1 MKILRFFS
9 LLLLGGFTASLL
21 HAQPNVLITEFLAE
35 NDRGLVDEDGDEQD
49 WIEIYNAGSNTV
61 NLANWCLTD
70 TPGNLTKWRFPATNL
85 LANRYMVIFASEK
98 DRRRAGEPLHTN
110 FKLDKEGEFLALVW
124 TNGTTIVSQY
134 ATNFP
139 QQVADVS
146 YGIAVQQTVVPLVT
160 AATPAKFFVP
170 VDNSLSNWFGT
181 AFNDTSWNAT
191 PASVGFES
199 QPPASVVIADSALEF
214 SGNQGQDNWF
224 YGFYN
229 RSNLA
234 VGVYAASNFV
244 VFPKNDGAWAP
255 DNFWTGTQWDW
266 YAGNPPWTEIGQ
278 TNVHPS
284 GANNTIVHWAIRRW
298 VSEVTGT
305 IQVDWFLAKA
315 SIAGGDGVTG
325 RIYHNNTQRDSAF
338 VAFNNAAGTNR
349 SVIIPGVQAGDTID
363 IVLDAGATDSN
374 DGSYMS
380 ARISMVPSYTGQ
392 FTTSLQ
398 TQMLG
403 NNATAYIRIPF
414 NVTNAAAIEFL
425 TLRMKYDDGFVA
437 YLNDEQITSRNAPL
451 DPLWNSTANAERNN
465 LDALVFEDI
474 DVTAAAA
481 LLHNG
486 TNVLA
491 IQGLNASAGDFDFL
505 MVSELRGTI
514 LNLDTNLPR
523 YFAVPTP
530 GAPNGI
536 GNTNLGPVVF
546 DVQHYPNEPFDDEN
560 LLITVATRGTFN
572 PVAAVSL
579 TYRIMYSN
587 EVTVPMFD
595 DGLHGD
601 GPPADGVYGA
611 SISSNLWTYGE
622 MARYYVRAYDTRSNF
637 TRFPPFFPD
646 TNNAPQYAGA
656 VVYNP
661 FLTNPLPVLHL
672 FIPNTVL
679 SNNVNN
685 DNVGRY
691 SASIYYLGEFYDNV
705 HMNRH
710 GQSSQGFPSKSYDID
725 FNPGYN
731 FRYDPNE
738 DRVDDVNLLTT
749 YPDKS
754 KMRNMLSY
762 GIYKDAGSAYHFVY
776 PIRVQLNGLYFRDYH
791 LVENGDENYIKRL
804 GWDPRG
810 ALYKMY
816 NSFETPA
823 LGLNANAEK
832 KTRKNESNEDLVAM
846 WTGCVTGTNYL
857 FDNINIPHTIN
868 FLAARI
874 ITGDVDCCHKNYYFY
889 RDSEG
894 TGEWTGTPWDVDLS
908 FGRNWNSAQTYWDE
922 TMHPDNGLGVGGGN
936 RLFGALFAVPRINQM
951 YYRRIRTLMDE
962 LLQPVGTPTNQLN
975 FERQIDYWLP
985 LLVPDG
991 ELEKTAWPSWG
1002 QGAAISTCCTQ
1013 SVALAAGIIKTNY
1026 LMARRASLYAR
1037 APGTL
1042 PNAQPSNAVV
1052 VIGAIEYSPPNGNQG
1067 QEYIEFR
1074 NTNSYWVDMSF
1085 WSITGAIN
1093 YTFQGGMVV
1102 PANSSF
1108 YLSPNVVEFR
1118 ARLSTPRGGQG
1129 HFIQGNYDG
1138 QLSARG
1144 EALQLIDQRGRSVYT
1159 TNYIGNPSLPQRYL
1173 RITEMMYHPPNPPAG
1188 SPYVDDDFEF
1198 IELKNIGPVSINLI
1212 GVRFKSGIEFA
1223 FTFTNAVTTLAAGQS
1238 VVLVKN
1244 VAAFTSLYG
1253 PGITIAGVYSGS
1265 LDNNGETIRLDDA
1278 VNEKILDFRYESNWY
1293 PSTDGMGFSLV
1304 IVNENGSHK
1313 AWNLKEGWRPSGTDK
1328 GSPGGSDAPPPMV
1341 ATILVNEV
1349 FTHSDPAPPYD
1360 YVELYNPNTNDV
1372 HIGGWFLSDD
1382 FEFPKKYRIPDGT
1395 MILAGGYIV
1404 FDETQ
1409 FNANTNLPTS
1419 FAFRSKGDEAYV
1431 FSGDGTNLT
1440 GYFHGYEFG
1449 AAANGV
1455 SFGRYYMSTGAVHFV
1470 AQSSR
1475 TPGAANALPRV
1486 GPLVISE
1493 IMYHPP
1499 DLVHGDDD
1507 QDREFI
1513 ELYNITGSTVPLF
1526 ENGYGWRIR
1535 GGVDFE
1541 FPPSAS
1547 VPAGGYALVVS
1558 FHPLDSARVAAFR
1571 SKYGLPA
1578 SVPLYGPYAG
1588 KLDNSTDRVALQ
1600 RPDVPDGD
1608 DIPYILVDEIEYA
1621 DVSPWPP
1628 IADGIGP
1635 SLQRIE
1641 VTEYGNDAANWTSV
1655 IPTPNAAYP
1664 GGSLPVIVS
1673 HPTNQVS
1680 VIGFDVTFSVQ
1691 ATSESPV
1698 AYQWFFGSRLISGA
1712 TTPTLVLR
1720 SVTPANQGTYW
1731 VAVFNGAGSVNSSNA
1746 TLETLIPVSITL
1758 EPANPPF
1765 FLGSTNAANYG
1776 GNAKAQNN
1784 PSVTNAVFAVMA
1796 SSSRPIAYQWHQ
1808 NDQPILGATNATMTI
1823 SNINLSHNGD
1833 YYCIARD
1840 NISFARSTNVTLRVG
1855 VVPFIS
1861 TPYPEF
1867 ATNHHLQPIVALEH
1881 ENVTFTVVHGG
1892 TPPFTYIWRKNSVPQ
1907 LTNSV
1912 SQYTLQNVSNG
1923 SAGTYQVII
1932 RNPANP
1938 SPGVLSPPGSGGI
1951 PNATLVVLADVDNDK
1966 AGDAWETQFGFDP
1979 ANGADGGMDADGD
1992 GMSNADEFRAGTD
2005 PNDPESKLKVDEL
2018 TVVGA
2023 ATMRFLALSN
2033 KTYTV
2038 QFRDDL
2044 GGVGANSWSNLAHV
2058 VARTNHHV
2066 ETIVDLNAPATERPR
2081 RYYRLVTPLQE

>member
-9 LLLLGGFTASLL
+9 VFCLACFSASLL
-21 HAQPNVLITEFLAE
+21 QAQPTLLITEFLSE
-35 NDRGLVDEDGDEQD
+35 NNRGLVDEDGDEVD
-49 WIEIYNAGSNTV
+49 WIEIYNASSNAV
-61 NLANWCLTD
+61 NLANWSLTD
-70 TPGNLTKWRFPATNL
+70 TPGNLTKWRFPATNI

-134 ATNFP
+134 APQFP
-139 QQVADVS
+139 QQVLDVS
-146 YGIAVQQTVVPLVT
+146 YGIAVQQTIIPLVT
-160 AATPAKFFVP
+160 TATPSKVFVP
-170 VDNSLSNWFGT
+170 TDGSLGSTWTTNTFNDAGWNT
-181 AFNDTSWNAT
+181 AFA
-191 PASVGFES
+191 AIGFEA
-199 QPPASVVIADSALEF
+199 QPPASVVVANSALDF
-214 SGNQGQDNWF
+214 SGSQGQDNWF

-229 RSNLA
+229 KSFDA
-234 VGVYAASNFV
+234 GGVYQASNFV
-244 VFPKNDGAWAP
+244 AFPQNDGPWAS

-266 YAGNPPWTEIGQ
+266 YAGNPPWTEIGR
-278 TNVHPS
+278 TNVHPNAAS
-284 GANNTIVHWAIRRW
+284 TGVDHWPIRRW

-315 SIAGGDGVTG
+315 NLTGGDGVTG
-325 RIYHNNTQRDSAF
+325 RIYHNNTQRDSAL
-338 VAFNNAAGTNR
+338 VAFNNGAGTNR
-349 SVIIPGVQAGDTID
+349 SVIITGVQAGDTID
-363 IVLDAGATDSN
+363 IALDAGATDAA

-380 ARISMVPSYTGQ
+380 ARISTVPSYTNQ
-392 FTTSLQ
+392 FTSSLQ
-398 TQMLG
+398 GQMFES
-403 NNATAYIRIPF
+403 NATAYIRIPF

-425 TLRMKYDDGFVA
+425 NLRVKYDDGFIA
-437 YLNDEQITSRNAPL
+437 YLNDEHIVSRNAPA
-451 DPLWNSTANAERNN
+451 DPQWNSTATAPRDN
-465 LDALVFEDI
+465 LEALVFEDI
-474 DVTAAAA
+474 DITAGLG
-481 LLHNG
+481 LLRNG

-491 IQGLNASAGDFDFL
+491 IQVLNASADDFDLL
-505 MVSELRGTI
+505 MLTELRGTV
-514 LNLDTNLPR
+514 LTLDTNLPR
-523 YFAVPTP
+523 YFSIPTP

-546 DVQHYPNEPFDDEN
+546 DVQHTPNEPFDDEN
-560 LLITVATRGTFN
+560 LLVTVSTRGTFN
-572 PVAAVSL
+572 PVSAVSL
-579 TYRIMYSN
+579 TYRIMYNN
-587 EVTVPMFD
+587 EITVPMFD
-595 DGLHGD
+595 DGLHSDGAPGD
-601 GPPADGVYGA
+601 GTYGA
-611 SISSNLWTYGE
+611 SISSNAWTLGE
-622 MARYYVRAYDTRSNF
+622 MARYYVRAYDTRSNV

-646 TNNAPQYAGA
+646 TNNTPQYLGA
-656 VVYNP
+656 VVHNP

-672 FIPNTVL
+672 FIPSTVL

-685 DNVGRY
+685 DSAGRY
-691 SASIYYLGEFYDNV
+691 AASIYYLGEFYDNV

-710 GQSSQGFPSKSYDID
+710 GQSSSGFPSKSYDID

-731 FRYDPNE
+731 FRFDPAE
-738 DRVDDVNLLTT
+738 ERVDDINLLTT
-749 YPDKS
+749 YPDKA

-776 PIRVQLNGLYFRDYH
+776 PIRVQLNGFYFRDYH
-791 LVENGDENYIKRL
+791 LVENGDEGYLKRL

-832 KTRKNESNEDLVAM
+832 KTRKQEGNEDLVAL
-846 WTGCVTGTNYL
+846 WNGCVSGTNYL

-889 RDSEG
+889 RDTEG

-922 TMHPDNGLGVGGGN
+922 TMHPENGLGVGGGN
-936 RLFGALFAVPRINQM
+936 RLFGALFGVPRIQQM

-962 LLQPVGTPTNQLN
+962 LMQPTNTPPAQLN

-985 LLVPDG
+985 LLAPDA

-1052 VIGAIEYSPPNGNQG
+1052 TIGAIEYNPPNGNQE

-1074 NTNSYWVDMSF
+1074 NTNNYWVDMSF

-1108 YLSPNVVEFR
+1108 YLSPNVVQFR
-1118 ARLSTPRGGQG
+1118 GRLSSPRGGQG
-1129 HFIQGNYDG
+1129 HFIQGNYEG

-1144 EALQLIDQRGRSVYT
+1144 EALHLIDRSGRQVYT
-1159 TNYIGNPSLPQRYL
+1159 TNYLGNPSLPQRYL
-1173 RITEMMYHPPNPPAG
+1173 RITEIMYHPPNPPAG
-1188 SPYVDDDFEF
+1188 SSYVDDDLEF
-1198 IELKNIGPVSINLI
+1198 IELKNIGPVSINLV

-1223 FTFTNAVTTLAAGQS
+1223 FTFTNTITTLQAGQR

-1244 VAAFTSLYG
+1244 PAAFTSVYG
-1253 PGITIAGVYSGS
+1253 SGPTIAGVYTGS

-1278 VNEKILDFRYESNWY
+1278 LNEKILDFRYENNWY

-1304 IVNENGSHK
+1304 IVDETAPHTT
-1313 AWNLKEGWRPSGTDK
+1313 WDRKESWRPSGSDN
-1328 GSPGGSDAPPPMV
+1328 GSPGTGDAPPPMV

-1349 FTHSDPAPPYD
+1349 FSHSDPAPPYD
-1360 YVELYNPNTNDV
+1360 YIELYNPTTNNV

-1395 MILAGGYIV
+1395 IIAAGGYVV

-1409 FNANTNLPTS
+1409 FNADTNSPTS
-1419 FAFRSKGDEAYV
+1419 FALRSKGDEAYV

-1440 GYFHGYEFG
+1440 GFFHGYEFG
-1449 AAANGV
+1449 AAENGV

-1470 AQSSR
+1470 AQSTR
-1475 TPGAANALPRV
+1475 TPGATNALPKV
-1486 GPLVISE
+1486 GPVVISE

-1499 DLVHGDDD
+1499 DDVHGADDS
-1507 QDREFI
+1507 DREFI
-1513 ELYNITGSTVPLF
+1513 ELHNITASDVPLF
-1526 ENGYGWRIR
+1526 GNGSGWRIR
-1535 GGVDFE
+1535 GGIDFD
-1541 FPPSAS
+1541 FPAAAF

-1558 FHPLDSARVAAFR
+1558 FHPLDSARATAFR
-1571 SKYGLPA
+1571 NKYGLPV
-1578 SVPLYGPYAG
+1578 SLPLYGPYSG
-1588 KLDNSTDRVALQ
+1588 KLDNSGDRVALQ
-1600 RPDVPDGD
+1600 RPDLPDGD

-1621 DVSPWPP
+1621 DVNPWPP

-1635 SLQRIE
+1635 SLQRID
-1641 VTEYGNDAANWTSV
+1641 VTEYGNDAVNWTSV

-1664 GGSLPVIVS
+1664 GGELPVIVS
-1673 HPTNQVS
+1673 QPTNVVS
-1680 VIGFDVTFSVQ
+1680 VVGYDVTFTVGV
-1691 ATSESPV
+1691 TSESPV
-1698 AYQWFFGSRLISGA
+1698 AYQWFFGDRLISGA
-1712 TTPTLVLR
+1712 TAATLSLQNI
-1720 SVTPANQGTYW
+1720 TPANQGIYW
-1731 VAVFNGAGSVNSSNA
+1731 VAVFNGAGSVNSVNA
-1746 TLETLIPVSITL
+1746 TLTVLIPVAITAQPVNL
-1758 EPANPPF
+1758 PF
-1765 FLGSTNAANYG
+1765 FIGSTNAANYG
-1776 GNAKAQNN
+1776 GNARAQGN
-1784 PSVTNAVFAVMA
+1784 PSISNAVLTVVA
-1796 SSSRPIAYQWHQ
+1796 SSSRPITYQWYR
-1808 NDQPILGATNATMTI
+1808 NDDPVFGATNTTLTI

-1840 NISFARSTNVTLRVG
+1840 NISFARSTNVALRVG
-1855 VVPFIS
+1855 VVPFVT

-1867 ATNHHLQPIVALEH
+1867 ATNRHVQPAVALEH

-1907 LTNSV
+1907 VTNFV
-1912 SQYTLQNVSNG
+1912 AQYSLANVSAAHAG
-1923 SAGTYQVII
+1923 SYSVII

-1938 SPGVLSPPGSGGI
+1938 SPGILSPPGSGGI
-1951 PNATLVVLADVDNDK
+1951 PNATLVVFADADNDK
-1966 AGDAWETQFGFDP
+1966 AADAWETQFGFDP
-1979 ANGADGGMDADGD
+1979 TNGADGGMDADGD
-1992 GMSNADEFRAGTD
+1992 GMTNADEFRAGTD
-2005 PNDPESKLKVDEL
+2005 PNDPQSKLKVDEL
-2018 TVVGA
+2018 TLVGP

-2038 QFRDDL
+2038 QFRDGLDAV
-2044 GGVGANSWSNLAHV
+2044 GVNGWSNLAHV
-2058 VARTNHHV
+2058 VARTNNRV
-2066 ETIVDLNAPATERPR
+2066 ETIVDLNAAAGAQP
-2081 RYYRLVTPLQE
+2081 RYYRLVTPIQE